1 MPDRTHR
8 RRLLLAIFA
17 VAYGTN
23 VSTPLLLL
31 YQDRL
36 DLSAW
41 TVTALFAAYPIGL
54 IPALLLGGPA
64 SDLRGRRRTTLPFV
78 ALSGVASA
86 SLIIGADS
94 LVFLYLGRV
103 LLGIVSG
110 VVFAG
115 MSAWIQ
121 ELKVQGDPLAAS
133 KHTSTA
139 LYAGFGIGPFVS
151 GALGQ
156 WVAWPEI
163 LPYLIHITM
172 VVGAVFLVFKSPET
186 VTPDPSR
193 PVRPNL
199 GIPQRSRRTVL
210 SVIVPTGLIVFTFPS
225 VAFGLFPVLLRQYM
239 EGIDIF
245 ITGLVAVTA
254 TTATLFSR
262 SIVGR
267 MGPWRSAPVG
277 TGLGVVG
284 MALGTIAF
292 GTGLWGLLLP
302 AALLLGVASGVG
314 MTAGL
319 RQVDL
324 VTDAATRGALAGT
337 FYVVAYGG
345 MTTPVVVSTLA
356 EGPGFAPILTAV
368 TLLGAALAL
377 VLRRTVRPLLAES
390 AQV

>member
-1 MPDRTHR
+1 VPNRTHR
-8 RRLLLAIFA
+8 RRLLVALFA

-64 SDLRGRRRTTLPFV
+64 SDLRGRKRITLPFV
-78 ALSGVASA
+78 VMSGVAS
-86 SLIIGADS
+86 LLMILGADTLWLLFS
-94 LVFLYLGRV
+94 GRI
-103 LLGIVSG
+103 LLGVVSG

-121 ELKVQGDPLAAS
+121 ELKVSGDPLAAA
-133 KHTSTA
+133 KLTSTA
-139 LYAGFGIGPFVS
+139 LYAGFGLGPFIS

-156 WVAWPEI
+156 WGPSPEVV
-163 LPYLIHITM
+163 PYLIHTAM
-172 VVGAVFLVFKSPET
+172 VAIAVALMIRAPET
-186 VTPDPSR
+186 VTPDPRR
-193 PVRPNL
+193 PLRPNL
-199 GIPQRSRRTVL
+199 GIPDRSRRTILTIVL
-210 SVIVPTGLIVFTFPS
+210 PTALAVFTFPS

-239 EGIDIF
+239 EGIDLF
-245 ITGLVAVTA
+245 ITGVVALTA
-254 TTATLFSR
+254 TTATLFSP

-267 MGPWRSAPVG
+267 MGPWRSAPIG
-277 TGLGVVG
+277 TGMGAVG
-284 MALGTIAF
+284 MALGTVAF

-302 AALLLGVASGVG
+302 AAVLLGVASGVG

-319 RQVDL
+319 RQVDI
-324 VTDAATRGALAGT
+324 VTDTATRGALAGT

-356 EGPGFAPILTAV
+356 EGPGFAPVLSIV
-368 TLLGAALAL
+368 TLLGIGLTVA
-377 VLRRTVRPLLAES
+377 LRRAIRAAV
-390 AQV
+390 

>member
-1 MPDRTHR
+1 M
-8 RRLLLAIFA
+8 FA

-78 ALSGVASA
+78 ALSGVASV
-86 SLIIGADS
+86 SMIIGADS
-94 LVFLYLGRV
+94 LAFLYLGRV
-103 LLGIVSG
+103 LLGVVSG

-121 ELKVQGDPLAAS
+121 ELKVHGDPLAAS
-133 KHTSTA
+133 KLTSTA

-156 WVAWPEI
+156 WGPWPEV
-163 LPYLIHITM
+163 LAYLIHIAM
-172 VVGAVFLVFKSPET
+172 VIGAVILVSRSPET
-186 VTPDPSR
+186 VTPDLSR

-199 GIPQRSRRTVL
+199 GIPDRSRRTVL
-210 SVIVPTGLIVFTFPS
+210 SVIVPTGLVVFTFPS
-225 VAFGLFPVLLRQYM
+225 VAFGLFPVLLREHM

-245 ITGLVAVTA
+245 ITGVVAVTA

-277 TGLGVVG
+277 MGLGAVG
-284 MALGTIAF
+284 MALGTAAF

-302 AALLLGVASGVG
+302 AAVLLGVASGVG

-319 RQVDL
+319 RQVEV

-356 EGPGFAPILTAV
+356 EGPGYAPVLTVV
-368 TLLGAALAL
+368 TLMGIVLTV
-377 VLRRTVRPLLAES
+377 VLRRAVRPMLTGS

>member
-8 RRLLLAIFA
+8 RRLLVAIFA

-78 ALSGVASA
+78 ALSGVASV
-86 SLIIGADS
+86 SMVIGADS
-94 LVFLYLGRV
+94 LFFLYLGRV

-121 ELKVQGDPLAAS
+121 ELKVADDPLAAS
-133 KHTSTA
+133 KLTSTA

-156 WVAWPEI
+156 WVAWPEV
-163 LPYLIHITM
+163 LPYLIHIAM
-172 VVGAVFLVFKSPET
+172 VIGAVILVVRSPET
-186 VTPDPSR
+186 VTPDLSR

-199 GIPQRSRRTVL
+199 GIPRRSRRTVL

-225 VAFGLFPVLLRQYM
+225 VAFGLFPVLLRPFM

-245 ITGLVAVTA
+245 ITGVVAVTV

-277 TGLGVVG
+277 MGLGAVG
-284 MALGTIAF
+284 MALGTVAF
-292 GTGLWGLLLP
+292 GTGVWGLLLP
-302 AALLLGVASGVG
+302 AAVVLGVASGVG

-319 RQVDL
+319 RQVDI
-324 VTDAATRGALAGT
+324 VTDPATRGALAGT

-356 EGPGFAPILTAV
+356 EGPGFAPVLTVV
-368 TLLGAALAL
+368 TLLGVALTV
-377 VLRRTVRPLLAES
+377 VLRRAVRPLLTES

>member
-8 RRLLLAIFA
+8 RRLLVALFA

-41 TVTALFAAYPIGL
+41 TVTALFAAYPVGL

-64 SDLRGRRRTTLPFV
+64 SDLRGRKRITLPFV
-78 ALSGVASA
+78 VMSGVAS
-86 SLIIGADS
+86 LLMILGADTLWLLFS
-94 LVFLYLGRV
+94 GRV
-103 LLGIVSG
+103 LLGVVSG

-121 ELKVQGDPLAAS
+121 ELKVSGDPLAAA
-133 KHTSTA
+133 KLTSTA
-139 LYAGFGIGPFVS
+139 LYAGFGLGPFIS
-151 GALGQ
+151 GSLGQ
-156 WVAWPEI
+156 WGPSPEVV
-163 LPYLIHITM
+163 PYLIHIAM
-172 VVGAVFLVFKSPET
+172 VVVAVALMIRAPET
-186 VTPDPSR
+186 VTPDPGQ
-193 PVRPNL
+193 PLRPNL
-199 GIPQRSRRTVL
+199 GIPDRSRRTILTVVL
-210 SVIVPTGLIVFTFPS
+210 PTALAVFTFPS

-239 EGIDIF
+239 EGIDLF
-245 ITGLVAVTA
+245 ITGVVALTA

-267 MGPWRSAPVG
+267 MGPWRSAPIG
-277 TGLGVVG
+277 TGMGAVG
-284 MALGTIAF
+284 MGLGTIAF

-302 AALLLGVASGVG
+302 AAVLLGVASGVG

-319 RQVDL
+319 RQVDI

-356 EGPGFAPILTAV
+356 EGPGFAPVLSIV
-368 TLLGAALAL
+368 TLLGIGLTVA
-377 VLRRTVRPLLAES
+377 LRRAIRATG
-390 AQV
+390 